1 MKKHDTRW
9 SNVWGEVR
17 KSEIAGHVYF
27 DFVLW
32 AGHHYVRQTVLAKEV
47 ERSPDLYGRIFEM
60 LIDRVSVS
68 MQKGGW
74 FG

>member
-1 MKKHDTRW
+1 MKKHNPRW

-17 KSEIAGHVYF
+17 RSEIDGQLYF

-32 AGHHYVRQTVLAKEV
+32 AGHHYVRHTTSVEQV
-47 ERSPDLYGRIFEM
+47 ERNPDLYGRIFEM

-68 MQKGGW
+68 MQEGGW